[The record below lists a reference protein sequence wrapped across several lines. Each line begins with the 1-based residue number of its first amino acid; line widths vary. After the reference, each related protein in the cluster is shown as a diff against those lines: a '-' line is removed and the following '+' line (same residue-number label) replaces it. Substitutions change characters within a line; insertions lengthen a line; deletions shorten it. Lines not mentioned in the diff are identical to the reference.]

1 MNFSLFGTHMQDL
14 LQIGEINLS
23 VAVWVGFLA
32 LFGIAVDNG
41 VVLAT
46 YLEQLFERKKP
57 GSIQEIRSAAIEAG
71 MRRVRPCLMTT
82 GTTILALLPILTS
95 PGKGSEI
102 MIPMAIP
109 AFGGMFI
116 QVLSLLL
123 VPLLYVIWKER
134 QLNKQTGEAA

>member
-1 MNFSLFGTHMQDL
+1 L
-14 LQIGEINLS
+14 
-23 VAVWVGFLA
+23 AFLA

-41 VVLAT
+41 VVMAT
-46 YLEQLFERKKP
+46 YLDQLFERKKP
-57 GSIQEIRSAAIEAG
+57 ESREGIYATAIEAG

-82 GTTILALLPILTS
+82 GTTLLALLPILTS

-109 AFGGMFI
+109 IFGGMLI

-123 VPLLYVIWKER
+123 VPLLYAMWKEVWSY
-134 QLNKQTGEAA
+134 EM